1 MFGNY
6 HVMISVFFVQANL
19 FEKQKA
25 QVLKGVV
32 DQSRKGSVDALIV
45 NFLAGLNAQPDYFSL
60 SSCSG
65 RISLV
70 SNSAPSDEEG
80 SSEDKVR
87 KKGCAWLLICHET
100 TDADTVW
107 NAVTSKAEASG
118 VITLKFEPFILHV
131 QCRSLDA
138 AKILH
143 TIALEVHTLLFY
155 DLPYFENL
163 FEVILR
169 WLIIFFLLRQGI
181 ATLA

>member
-1 MFGNY
+1 MG
-6 HVMISVFFVQANL
+6 FFVQANL

-70 SNSAPSDEEG
+70 SNSAPSGEEG

-87 KKGCAWLLICHET
+87 KKGCAWLLICHEA

-118 VITLKFEPFILHV
+118 VVTLKFEPFILHV

-143 TIALEVHTLLFY
+143 TIALEVRFY
-155 DLPYFENL
+155 DLPLYFENL
-163 FEVILR
+163 FHNQTSMVNHFLG
-169 WLIIFFLLRQGI
+169 FLLRLGT